1 MIDFG
6 IRVPDHLSQGD
17 LLVDAFQ
24 VEQKPYATTYCDG
37 DLGDGYTWVGGSH
50 ASTSTRME
58 TRVLCPA
65 TAVDFSAGAIAIWLR
80 PGQFYNGTYIF
91 ESYPARLD
99 AYLDTGGD
107 IFFRVF
113 DDGNRNGAQASLKL
127 RAEEADNWQKLVFVW
142 SQIPIDGQNMWIF
155 GDGRLQSQTAASYWP
170 ATLATDYV
178 QIQPGI
184 GRAVSEFMVFARALT
199 ASEIAALYRTSLF
212 VSE

>member
-6 IRVPDHLSQGD
+6 IRVPDHLSQGN

-37 DLGDGYTWVGGSH
+37 DLGDGYTWSGAPH
-50 ASTSTRME
+50 ASTSTRAE
-58 TRVLCPA
+58 TRVLYHA
-65 TAVDFSAGAIAIWLR
+65 AAANLSAGAIAIWLR

-91 ESYPARLD
+91 ESYPAQFG

-107 IFFRVF
+107 ILFHVF
-113 DDGNRNGAQASLKL
+113 DGEGRNGAHASLKL

-142 SQIPIDGQNMWIF
+142 SQIPSEGHNLWIF
-155 GDGRLQSQTAASYWP
+155 RDGVLRNEATNSYWP
-170 ATLATDYV
+170 TTLATDYV

-184 GRAVSEFMVFARALT
+184 GRAVSELMVFDRALT
-199 ASEIAALYRTSLF
+199 ASEVAALYGTSLLG
-212 VSE
+212 SE